1 MVLVNPNIATVQTS
15 EGMADRTYF
24 LPVTLEMVRQVIDK
38 ERPDSILLQFGGQ
51 TALNCGI
58 ELMRAG
64 VLDQYNVRVLGTP
77 VAAIIATEDREI
89 FSQKLIEINEKI
101 AMGFPAVNLNE
112 AKEAAK
118 KIGYPVII
126 RAAFA
131 LGAGNEAEL
140 TALCEKAFASSA
152 QVLVEKP
159 MKDALVVIATF
170 VSDEERCDVETK
182 LMKRRYTIL
191 GRTVRALPLAALP

>member
-101 AMGFPAVNLNE
+101 AMGFPAVNMSE

-131 LGAGNEAEL
+131 LGGL
-140 TALCEKAFASSA
+140 GSALI
-152 QVLVEKP
+152 
-159 MKDALVVIATF
+159 D
-170 VSDEERCDVETK
+170 D
-182 LMKRRYTIL
+182 
-191 GRTVRALPLAALP
+191 